1 MGVEVNVNYSWQYGE
16 TFQASTDLQTMIAGW
31 YNTGTEIVFACGG
44 NMFASISAAAS
55 AADGFVVGV
64 DVDQSSESATVV
76 TSAMKGI
83 DQAAIL
89 AIGHSYDG
97 TWDEVGGKTTT
108 LGANED
114 AVGLPT
120 AADSWR
126 FETFTVDEYNTLLE
140 SIKDGSLVIDSEYP
154 VNDDGIDNAGIL
166 DDADY
171 ENALP
176 NITINVV

>member
-1 MGVEVNVNYSWQYGE
+1 
-16 TFQASTDLQTMIAGW
+16 
-31 YNTGTEIVFACGG
+31 
-44 NMFASISAAAS
+44 
-55 AADGFVVGV
+55 
-64 DVDQSSESATVV
+64 
-76 TSAMKGI
+76 MKGI

-120 AADSWR
+120 ATDSWR
-126 FETFTVDEYNTLLE
+126 FETFTVDEYNALLE
-140 SIKDGSLVIDSEYP
+140 SIKDGSLVIDPNYP
-154 VNDDGIDNAGIL
+154 VDENKIDNAGIL